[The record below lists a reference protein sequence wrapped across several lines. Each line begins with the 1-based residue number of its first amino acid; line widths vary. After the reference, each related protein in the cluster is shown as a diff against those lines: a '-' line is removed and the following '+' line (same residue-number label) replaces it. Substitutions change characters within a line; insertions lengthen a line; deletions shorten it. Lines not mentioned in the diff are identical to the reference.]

1 MSFLALASYAL
12 FVNTGNLIQSQ
23 QEDVM
28 KTIDH
33 SLYYTTLYSDISRA
47 HNIEIPNTSQLLLD
61 NDITQDITY
70 TFADTYIVRKYA
82 QRIDTFAIACK
93 LVVPQTQNKDMI
105 TIHVFHN
112 NDTIPLRFAIPQT
125 PEILSNQLISKLR

>member
-1 MSFLALASYAL
+1 MRIKNIITYSTKSFTLTEVIISMIIMSFLALASYAL

-47 HNIEIPNTSQLLLD
+47 HNIEISNTSQLLLD

-70 TFADTYIVRKYA
+70 TFADTYIVRKFA

-93 LVVPQTQNKDMI
+93 LV
-105 TIHVFHN
+105 
-112 NDTIPLRFAIPQT
+112 
-125 PEILSNQLISKLR
+125 IS